1 MSDENQDY
9 VVEDDIEMTD
19 ENTLLYTLMAGP
31 RVFVLNNNAMTNV
44 LGLVLDE
51 TDDSF
56 LVGIPGII
64 KDSMGGYHVEA
75 FAPTPY
81 MRLIK
86 SSVISVM
93 YLMPPVHQMYMD
105 YVEKKGREIYPEID
119 EYLDSEEAEETAAVA
134 SEPITPDTTEVSLTA
149 EETTENKVQGMSDD
163 ELKKYL
169 QEKFATGNL
178 TGGSK
183 KKQ

>member
-1 MSDENQDY
+1 MSDDNESY
-9 VVEDDIEMTD
+9 AVEDDVEMTD
-19 ENTLLYTLMAGP
+19 ENILLYTMMAGP
-31 RVFVLNNNAMTNV
+31 RVFVLNNSEMTNV

-64 KDSMGGYHVEA
+64 KNTMGGYNVEA

-86 SSVISVM
+86 ASVVSIM

-134 SEPITPDTTEVSLTA
+134 SEPITPETTDVSLTS
-149 EETTENKVQGMSDD
+149 EETEENKVQGMSDD

-169 QEKFATGNL
+169 QEKFAS
-178 TGGSK
+178 GSLASGPK